1 MKTKSFNLFLLLAS
15 LLICSALVLSCIRE
29 KNEKPAAPQP
39 AKVEAVKPPSLPTVS
54 TPVVKKDGP
63 VSLDFDHSPLSEVAL
78 FVTSQTGKGFI
89 LNGTETK
96 LISWIE
102 YNIPREKLLDAFANT
117 LAAFDLI
124 LKPTNDAGT
133 VFTIDKIEE
142 LKVPYKLD
150 FATSKRGTF
159 FLFGSTV
166 YSMEK
171 FPYPVKH
178 DSGHWFAIIPKS
190 LADQLAS
197 KTAATNGKS

>member
-1 MKTKSFNLFLLLAS
+1 MKTKAFNLFLLLAS
-15 LLICSALVLSCIRE
+15 VLIVSALLLSCSQE
-29 KNEKPAAPQP
+29 KKAKPAPQP
-39 AKVEAVKPPSLPTVS
+39 AKVEAVKPPKPTPA
-54 TPVVKKDGP
+54 PVAKKNEP
-63 VSLDFDHSPLSEVAL
+63 ISLDFDNSPLSEVAL
-78 FVTSQTGKGFI
+78 FITNQTGKGFI
-89 LNGTETK
+89 LNGTESK

-102 YNIPREKLLDAFANT
+102 YNIPREKLLDSFANT

-124 LKPTNDAGT
+124 LKPTNDART
-133 VFTIDKIEE
+133 VFTVDKIEE
-142 LKVPYKLD
+142 MKVPYKLD

-166 YSMEK
+166 YSKEK

-197 KTAATNGKS
+197 KAAGTNGKS

>member
-1 MKTKSFNLFLLLAS
+1 MNTKPFSLFLLLAS
-15 LLICSALVLSCIRE
+15 ILLSSALVLSCTKE
-29 KNEKPAAPQP
+29 KKEPPPP
-39 AKVEAVKPPSLPTVS
+39 AKAETIKPPTPP
-54 TPVVKKDGP
+54 PVVKKDGP

-102 YNIPREKLLDAFANT
+102 YNIPREKLLDSFANT

-133 VFTIDKIEE
+133 VYTVDKIEE
-142 LKVPYKLD
+142 MKVPYKLD

>member
-1 MKTKSFNLFLLLAS
+1 MKTKPFSLFLLLAS
-15 LLICSALVLSCIRE
+15 VLLSSALLLSCTKE
-29 KNEKPAAPQP
+29 KKEPPQP
-39 AKVEAVKPPSLPTVS
+39 AKVEAVKPP
-54 TPVVKKDGP
+54 TPPPVIKKDGP
-63 VSLDFDHSPLSEVAL
+63 VSLDFDNSPLSEVAL

-102 YNIPREKLLDAFANT
+102 YNIPREKLFDAFANT

-124 LKPTNDAGT
+124 LKPANDAGT
-133 VFTIDKIEE
+133 VYTVNKIEE
-142 LKVPYKLD
+142 MKVPYKLD

-166 YSMEK
+166 YSKEK

-197 KTAATNGKS
+197 KAAATNGKS

>member
-1 MKTKSFNLFLLLAS
+1 MKTKPFSLFLLLAS
-15 LLICSALVLSCIRE
+15 VLLSSALLLSCTKE
-29 KNEKPAAPQP
+29 KKEKPAAPQP
-39 AKVEAVKPPSLPTVS
+39 AKVEAVKPPSLPTGS
-54 TPVVKKDGP
+54 APVVKKDGP
-63 VSLDFDHSPLSEVAL
+63 VSLDFDNSPLSEVAL

-89 LNGTETK
+89 LNGVETK

-124 LKPTNDAGT
+124 LKPTNDART

-166 YSMEK
+166 YSKEK

-178 DSGHWFAIIPKS
+178 DSGHWFA
-190 LADQLAS
+190 
-197 KTAATNGKS
+197 

>member
-1 MKTKSFNLFLLLAS
+1 MKTKSFSLFLAS
-15 LLICSALVLSCIRE
+15 LLICSALVISCSRE
-29 KNEKPAAPQP
+29 KKEKPAAPQP
-39 AKVEAVKPPSLPTVS
+39 AKVEAVKPPTPP
-54 TPVVKKDGP
+54 PVVKKDGP
-63 VSLDFDHSPLSEVAL
+63 VSLDFDNSPLSEVAL

-102 YNIPREKLLDAFANT
+102 YNIPSEKLLDAFANT

-124 LKPTNDAGT
+124 LKPTNDART

-142 LKVPYKLD
+142 MKVPYKLD

-166 YSMEK
+166 YSKEK
-171 FPYPVKH
+171 FPYPVKY

-197 KTAATNGKS
+197 KAAATNGKS

>member
-15 LLICSALVLSCIRE
+15 VLLSSALLLSCTKE
-29 KNEKPAAPQP
+29 KKEKPAAPQP
-39 AKVEAVKPPSLPTVS
+39 AKVEAVKPPTPA
-54 TPVVKKDGP
+54 PVVKKDGP
-63 VSLDFDHSPLSEVAL
+63 VSLDFDNSPLSEVAL

-102 YNIPREKLLDAFANT
+102 YNIPREKLFDAFANT

-124 LKPTNDAGT
+124 LKPANDAGT
-133 VFTIDKIEE
+133 VYTVDKIEE
-142 LKVPYKLD
+142 MKVPYKLD

-166 YSMEK
+166 YSKEK

-197 KTAATNGKS
+197 KAAATNGKS